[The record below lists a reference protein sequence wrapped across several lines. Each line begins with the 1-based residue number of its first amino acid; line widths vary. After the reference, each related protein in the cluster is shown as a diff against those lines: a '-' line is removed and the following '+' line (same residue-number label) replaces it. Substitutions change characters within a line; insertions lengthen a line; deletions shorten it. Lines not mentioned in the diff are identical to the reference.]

1 MSILKI
7 HYYGDPILEKPTS
20 IVKNITANEIALV
33 ENMFETMYTV
43 EGIGLAAN
51 QVGVNKRILVID
63 ASRGQLKKER
73 VALINPEIIFYSK
86 ETDCLKEG
94 CLSFPDIEGAV
105 ERAISIVI
113 RALNL
118 NGDPIELEVK
128 ELLARIFQHEIDHLN
143 GRMFI
148 EKMNQIDRQMVD
160 SKLKKLKKQTI
171 AQLKEKK

>member
-1 MSILKI
+1 MAILKI
-7 HYYGDPILEKPTS
+7 HYYGDPILEKPTAF
-20 IVKNITANEIALV
+20 VKNITTKEIALV
-33 ENMFETMYTV
+33 EDMFETMYTV

-63 ASRGQLKKER
+63 ASRGQLNKER

-105 ERAISIVI
+105 ERSISIGI

-118 NGDPIELEVK
+118 NGDPIELEAK
-128 ELLARIFQHEIDHLN
+128 EILARIFQHEIDHLN
-143 GRMFI
+143 GKIFI
-148 EKMNQIDRQMVD
+148 EKMNQIDRQLIEE
-160 SKLKKLKKQTI
+160 KLKNLKKETI
-171 AQLKEKK
+171 AQLKK